1 MHTEGK
7 YLSYGKMWK
16 GKKERKKRIKNIL
29 EGLRPLFWQKEK
41 HYSWR
46 QEYGQWFLQTET
58 CPCSRW
64 KWVWIDCPRIQQE
77 IIEDGEWERRN
88 CMLRCNFSSMQHC
101 SLLTLKT
108 FYVSGGCQ
116 CISGFFQIYNTCTPI
131 IPGQHMEIL
140 QFLLDRSFENILSP
154 KTFTAGLW
162 QSFVCNFHVS
172 PLQDLINSLDFLTR
186 LKRHIIPSIN
196 FKRFSDPKINK

>member
-7 YLSYGKMWK
+7 YLSYGKRRK
-16 GKKERKKRIKNIL
+16 GKKERKERTKNIL
-29 EGLRPLFWQKEK
+29 EDLRPLFWQKEK

-46 QEYGQWFLQTET
+46 QEYGRWFPQTET
-58 CPCSRW
+58 CPCSR
-64 KWVWIDCPRIQQE
+64 WIDCPRIQQE
-77 IIEDGEWERRN
+77 IIEDRGRERRN
-88 CMLRCNFSSMQHC
+88 CMLQCNFSSMQHC
-101 SLLTLKT
+101 SLLTLKM

-140 QFLLDRSFENILSP
+140 QFLPDSFENISSP

-162 QSFVCNFHVS
+162 QSFVCKFHVS
-172 PLQDLINSLDFLTR
+172 PFQDLINALDLLTR
-186 LKRHIIPSIN
+186 LKRHVIPSIH
-196 FKRFSDPKINK
+196 FIGFSDPKINK